1 MGSAGSCNLEHTV
14 WLNCGVWLLFQEN
27 VVGAQCQ
34 QCDAGTF
41 YLEERNSKGCTSCFC
56 FGQSTQCY
64 ESRMRRT
71 EVVPQ
76 PSISVHSY
84 FNHCKGEGLETQS
97 VALKAF
103 CRETHLM

>member
-1 MGSAGSCNLEHTV
+1 M
-14 WLNCGVWLLFQEN
+14 WLLFQEN

-71 EVVPQ
+71 EVAPQ
-76 PSISVHSY
+76 PSSSLHSY
-84 FNHCKGEGLETQS
+84 MYFNLYEGERLEPQAS
-97 VALKAF
+97 CSAQ
-103 CRETHLM
+103 CW